1 MYLKI
6 ILLTS
11 DMCTIFCGK
20 HPTQILK
27 SLTLIFCNIVIRYNQ
42 TVGRLS
48 LSKADVRLEEVFL
61 GRTVL
66 AAAAVY
72 LG

>member
-20 HPTQILK
+20 YPTQILK
-27 SLTLIFCNIVIRYNQ
+27 SLAPIFCNIVIRYNQ
-42 TVGRLS
+42 TVGRTS
-48 LSKADVRLEEVFL
+48 FSKADVCLEEVFL

>member
-6 ILLTS
+6 ILLTN

-20 HPTQILK
+20 YPTQILK
-27 SLTLIFCNIVIRYNQ
+27 SLALIFCNVVIRYNQ
-42 TVGRLS
+42 TVGRLA
-48 LSKADVRLEEVFL
+48 LSKADMCLEEVFL
-61 GRTVL
+61 GRMVL

>member
-1 MYLKI
+1 MSLKI
-6 ILLTS
+6 ISLTS

-20 HPTQILK
+20 YPTQMLK
-27 SLTLIFCNIVIRYNQ
+27 SLALVFCNIVIRYNQ
-42 TVGRLS
+42 TVGRTS

-61 GRTVL
+61 GRTVP